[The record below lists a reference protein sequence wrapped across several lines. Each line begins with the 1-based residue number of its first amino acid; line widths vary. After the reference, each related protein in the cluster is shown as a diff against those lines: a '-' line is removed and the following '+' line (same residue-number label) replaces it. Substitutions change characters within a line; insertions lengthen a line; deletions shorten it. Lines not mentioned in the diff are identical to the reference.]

1 MHKYFS
7 YLFSDLSITTHHMFV
22 LFCCNA
28 KWVNLSLR
36 AQCVYF
42 MLQVASLSLL
52 LMIIAMLATA
62 AHLATDCEF
71 SIVQ

>member
-1 MHKYFS
+1 MHKTFS
-7 YLFSDLSITTHHMFV
+7 NLASDLSITTLHMFV

-28 KWVNLSLR
+28 KWVNLSLG

-52 LMIIAMLATA
+52 NSNNNIDDYCNAGPSSPPGNRL
-62 AHLATDCEF
+62 
-71 SIVQ
+71 